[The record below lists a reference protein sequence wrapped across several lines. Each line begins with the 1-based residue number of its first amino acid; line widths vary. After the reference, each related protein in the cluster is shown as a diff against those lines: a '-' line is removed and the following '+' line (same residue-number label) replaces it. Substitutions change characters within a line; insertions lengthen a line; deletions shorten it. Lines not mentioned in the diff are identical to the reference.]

1 MYYQCPWWSRG
12 RANIYLNSV
21 DSTKF
26 SGKFI
31 RDGLGDGK
39 NLAQGIANA
48 YKVPFYTDL
57 SQLTANCV
65 ISYGA
70 GSQYGHTAY
79 VEAVGND
86 YYVIS
91 HCGSGVA
98 WHGVSIVPKTVN
110 GLGSSYG
117 FVGFVKM
124 DDIVS
129 KYGK

>member
-1 MYYQCPWWSRG
+1 M
-12 RANIYLNSV
+12 
-21 DSTKF
+21 
-26 SGKFI
+26 
-31 RDGLGDGK
+31 
-39 NLAQGIANA
+39 
-48 YKVPFYTDL
+48 
-57 SQLTANCV
+57 
-65 ISYGA
+65 
-70 GSQYGHTAY
+70 
-79 VEAVGND
+79 GND